1 MASTARLITLGQA
14 ATELAVSERSVR
26 RYLASGLLVGVRVG
40 PRLIRVTRESLDR
53 MLTPVG
59 SAA

>member
-1 MASTARLITLGQA
+1 MAVPKLVTLEQA
-14 ATELAVSERSVR
+14 AGELAVSPRSVR

-40 PRLIRVTRESLDR
+40 PRLIRITRESLDR

>member
-1 MASTARLITLGQA
+1 MANAKQLVTMGQA

-26 RYLASGLLVGVRVG
+26 RYLAAGLLSGVRVG
-40 PRLIRVTRESLDR
+40 PRLIRITRESLDK

-59 SAA
+59 V